1 MTESLHEWFRRKFR
15 RSERR
20 AAVDAG
26 TNSQWL
32 AAVFHE
38 PRSSSFLVLR
48 QRDLAYRLYLPAGIG
63 ATERVP
69 LLVMLHGCSQTAVEF
84 AEGTQMNTQAQ
95 ARYCAVLYPEQSKKS
110 NSLRCWNWFEPE
122 SLVGHGEAA
131 LIAQTVL
138 HVMDHYPID
147 ARRVYVAGFS
157 AGAAMAAVLCATHGN
172 LFAACA
178 IHSGVMFH
186 AATTSLQAVQV
197 MRGGAGTSLGQIAQ
211 RIASQRHPGSR
222 LVPTLIIH
230 GTDDQTVNP
239 VNAEQIVEQT
249 GLLAKHLHPES
260 DPPTL
265 RNEQWIESGG
275 RRYRQQDMTLGP
287 MVLLRSILIDG
298 LGHAW
303 SGGDARHKFFD
314 PAGPDASRL
323 ILEFL
328 LPHRLSAELNA
339 GADADADAV
348 RTSSSAHVLPVPST

>member
-1 MTESLHEWFRRKFR
+1 
-15 RSERR
+15 
-20 AAVDAG
+20 
-26 TNSQWL
+26 
-32 AAVFHE
+32 
-38 PRSSSFLVLR
+38 
-48 QRDLAYRLYLPAGIG
+48 
-63 ATERVP
+63 
-69 LLVMLHGCSQTAVEF
+69 MLHGCSQTAVEF
-84 AEGTQMNTQAQ
+84 AEGTQMNTQAE
-95 ARYCAVLYPEQSKKS
+95 ARYCAVLYPEQSRKS

-122 SLVGHGEAA
+122 SLVGHGEAD
-131 LIAQTVL
+131 LIVKAVL

-147 ARRVYVAGFS
+147 AARAYVAGFS
-157 AGAAMAAVLCATHGN
+157 AGGAMAAVLCATHGT

-197 MRGGAGTSLGQIAQ
+197 MRRGASTSLGQITHK
-211 RIASQRHPGSR
+211 IASQRHPGSR

-239 VNAEQIVEQT
+239 VNAEQIVEQAR
-249 GLLAKHLHPES
+249 LLAEHLHPES
-260 DPPTL
+260 DPLTL
-265 RNEQWIESGG
+265 GNEQWIESGG

-303 SGGDARHKFFD
+303 SGGDASHKFFD

-328 LPHRLSAELNA
+328 LPHRLP
-339 GADADADAV
+339 ADRKADAV
-348 RTSSSAHVLPVPST
+348 QPSSSA

>member
-1 MTESLHEWFRRKFR
+1 MTASLRNWLRRRFL

-20 AAVDAG
+20 AAIDAG
-26 TNSQWL
+26 ANSRWL
-32 AAVFHE
+32 AGVFHE

-48 QRDLAYRLYLPAGIG
+48 QRDLAYRLYLPAGI
-63 ATERVP
+63 ATTERLP

-84 AEGTQMNTQAQ
+84 AEGTRMNTQAED
-95 ARYCAVLYPEQSKKS
+95 RYCAVLYPEQSKKS

-131 LIAQTVL
+131 LIIKTVL
-138 HVMDHYPID
+138 HIINHYPID
-147 ARRVYVAGFS
+147 AGRVYVAGFS
-157 AGAAMAAVLCATHGN
+157 AGGAMTAVLCATHGN

-186 AATTSLQAVQV
+186 AATTSLRAAQV
-197 MRGGAGTSLGQIAQ
+197 MGRGASTSLVEITQK
-211 RIASQRHPGSR
+211 IASQRPPGSR

-249 GLLAKHLHPES
+249 RLLAEHLHPES

-265 RNEQWIESGG
+265 GHEQWTESGG

-287 MVLLRSILIDG
+287 MILLRSMLIDG

-303 SGGDARHKFFD
+303 SGGDARHKLFD

-328 LPHRLSAELNA
+328 LPHRLPEDLNA
-339 GADADADAV
+339 GTEVV
-348 RTSSSAHVLPVPST
+348 RTSSTA